1 MKKRNK
7 ILFLLAII
15 IITAALAVYSV
26 YTFMPHNPLAGAGQM
41 VLVVSKTETASNA
54 MLYTYSRDR
63 DNWRF
68 HFSCPAVIGKNGMAW
83 GRGLH
88 REKARIDDDPVK
100 EEGDGKSPQGVF
112 ELLGAYGYLPA
123 SMIRIK
129 FPYTRV
135 TSDMICIDDVRSE
148 YYNMIVNSGE
158 KGLDAENLPSHEDM
172 LRDDGL
178 YKYTVFV
185 GHNTE
190 STEKGAGS
198 CIFLH
203 VWENPNSS
211 TAGCTAMSEE
221 SILRL
226 LGWLDPD
233 SRPCLVQ
240 LTRKSYRR
248 LKEEW
253 GLPEVKI

>member
-1 MKKRNK
+1 MKKRN
-7 ILFLLAII
+7 IFFII
-15 IITAALAVYSV
+15 NASIIVIGTLVFFSI
-26 YTFMPHNPLAGAGQM
+26 YTVMPHNPLAGAGQI
-41 VLVVSKTETASNA
+41 VLVVSKTETASSA
-54 MLYTYSRDR
+54 MLYTYSRDSG
-63 DNWRF
+63 NWRF

-88 REKARIDDDPVK
+88 RDKARLEDEPVK
-100 EEGDGKSPQGVF
+100 VEGDSKSPQGVF
-112 ELLGAYGYLPA
+112 ELLGAYGYLPP
-123 SMIRIK
+123 SMIRIR
-129 FPYTRV
+129 FPYTQI
-135 TSDMICIDDVRSE
+135 TPDMICIDDARSE
-148 YYNMIVNSGE
+148 YYNMIVNAKE
-158 KGLDAENLPSHEDM
+158 KGLNTDDLPSHKDM

-178 YKYTVFV
+178 YKYAVFV
-185 GHNTE
+185 GHNTGR
-190 STEKGAGS
+190 TEKGAGS

-203 VWENPNSS
+203 LWKDPLSF

-226 LGWLDPD
+226 LGWLDTD
-233 SRPCLVQ
+233 RYPCLVQ